1 MKVTEIERLADK
13 ATVIAER
20 LRTMGHDARLLV
32 LCQLARHGE
41 ATAGSLT
48 GLGGL
53 SQSALSQHLKR
64 MREDGLV
71 AYRREGQTLWYRI
84 ADDKVEQL
92 MVALHRLY
100 CGEMD

>member
-1 MKVTEIERLADK
+1 MHAHDLELLAGK
-13 ATVIAER
+13 ATVIAGR
-20 LRTMGHDARLLV
+20 LRAIGHDARLLV
-32 LCQLARHGE
+32 LCQLARQGE

-64 MREDGLV
+64 MREDGLI

-84 ADDKVEQL
+84 ADEKVEQL
-92 MVALHRLY
+92 MVELHRLY
-100 CGEMD
+100 CGEPD